1 MIVLPISH
9 IKLQVWP
16 TSDLVDCR
24 HIGAAQHTYRFFQ
37 RCIKRKTK
45 MKKKILALLFLV
57 VSSNSYALS
66 VTHPHIGV
74 AKVLGIPDG
83 FTASAN
89 FGFTPGDIGK
99 AVSLP
104 AKAAMCAPA
113 AAAVVAAGLG
123 PEDPVA
129 DVAAA
134 AVEAGCVW
142 LVGKVVSYA
151 VSQKCPKGVSATMV
165 VTEELI
171 SIPPASPKFN
181 IRGMSC
187 SK

>member
-1 MIVLPISH
+1 
-9 IKLQVWP
+9 
-16 TSDLVDCR
+16 
-24 HIGAAQHTYRFFQ
+24 
-37 RCIKRKTK
+37 

-66 VTHPHIGV
+66 VTDPHISV

-83 FTASAN
+83 ITASAN
-89 FGFTPGDIGK
+89 FNFTPDDIGK

-104 AKAAMCAPA
+104 AKALMCAPA

-123 PEDPVA
+123 PEDPLA

-134 AVEAGCVW
+134 VVEAGCVW
-142 LVGKVVSYA
+142 LVGKIVSYA
-151 VSQKCPKGVSATMV
+151 VSQNCPKGVTATMV
-165 VTEELI
+165 VTEELV
-171 SIPPASPKFN
+171 SFPPGTPKFDV
-181 IRGMSC
+181 RSMSC